1 MTQLATLVPMLAV
14 QGIVAS
20 GIKPLP
26 AGAHRLRFARFGG
39 GLWSAPAP
47 VGVRLASTAVR

>member
-1 MTQLATLVPMLAV
+1 MTQPPTLLPMLAV
-14 QGIVAS
+14 QAILATA
-20 GIKPLP
+20 IEPLP